1 MSHHRSEE
9 NRRAMRRAKVIATA
23 EWVLAQAYR
32 ACTKGEMIES
42 QIRVRQSVVREMR
55 RRVRG

>member
-1 MSHHRSEE
+1 MPNHQNEE
-9 NRRAMRRAKVIATA
+9 RRRAAKRARVIATA

-32 ACTKGEMIES
+32 RCSKTEMIES
-42 QIRVRQSVVREMR
+42 QIRVRESVVREMR

>member
-1 MSHHRSEE
+1 MSHQQSEE
-9 NRRAMRRAKVIATA
+9 NQRAVRRVKIIATA
-23 EWVLAQAYR
+23 DWVLAQAYR

-42 QIRVRQSVVREMR
+42 QIRVRESVVREMR